1 VAGRKI
7 RKIKVGRRLKKKKIM
22 PDGILLLLSEQKFKN
37 LKQTAIP

>member
-22 PDGILLLLSEQKFKN
+22 PNDILLLFEQRFKD
-37 LKQTAIP
+37 LKQTEIP

>member
-22 PDGILLLLSEQKFKN
+22 PDDILLLLFEQKFKN
-37 LKQTAIP
+37 LKQTEIP